1 MIDHSVEI
9 LLIED
14 NPGDARQVQ
23 EILSDMPGF
32 AYRFEWAHR
41 LSSGMAHLES
51 NHTDVVLLD
60 LNLADST
67 GYETYKRL
75 HERFPDMPVILLTG
89 LEDEQLGLRAV
100 RDGAQDYLA
109 KSNLEGNLLTRTIRY
124 AMERKLADIALHKS
138 ELLLKKTFSCL
149 NDAVFII
156 NAQTM
161 KIASCNPAASQIFGY
176 STEELVGKNALFLLG
191 TGMFAGEQSTRN
203 RLEELHS
210 CKRGEIY
217 ERLLQRKNGENFFA
231 EFSFEAIED
240 QPSQVLHW
248 VVLMRD
254 ISIRKQAEETL
265 KESEERYYLAARG
278 ANDGLWDWNIKKER
292 VYYSPR
298 WKDMLGYAEEEIA
311 PTIDDWV
318 NRIHPD
324 DREAVLYAISNHLNN
339 NTHHFESEHRV
350 LHHDKSYRWMLV
362 RGMAVRDA
370 NGIAYRMA
378 GSQTD
383 ITDRKN
389 AQEQLLHDAFHDL
402 LTGLP
407 NRALFLDRMERAI
420 EYSRRHD
427 SFGFTVLF
435 LDLDR
440 FKVINDSLGHAVG
453 DQLLVEISRVLRTCL
468 RTVDTVAR
476 FGGDEF
482 VVLLDD
488 IQDMRDAIKV
498 VKNIQQVLSKPFR
511 VGNNR
516 VFTSASIGIVLST
529 GEYTSTEDIMRDAD
543 IAMYQAKLLGTANY
557 VVFNTE
563 MRNQAINRLSM
574 ENDLR
579 HAVSRGELELEYQP
593 IVTLKEKSL
602 AGFEAL
608 ARWTHPKK
616 GNIPPEEFIPIAEET
631 GLIIDLGNW
640 VLRQACL
647 QMCKWHEQFPS
658 YQDLFINVNISRKQ
672 FAQPE
677 FIQHMHR
684 MLKETSLDPACL
696 NLEITE
702 NVLMEDAE
710 AMIEMLNKLRQL
722 GVGLHIDDFGKGY
735 SSLSYLQQFPID
747 TLKVDYTFINHI
759 GSNGD
764 HLEIVKT
771 ILVLARELGVDTIA
785 EGIETEN
792 QLNQLRELDC
802 HYGQGYYLGKPMRP
816 EEVAETLKS
825 RPKPCIP
832 IELNQRAEV
841 EAVNQLKV
849 NPNLLRVPA
858 WRK

>member
-1 MIDHSVEI
+1 MIDRSVAI

-23 EILSDMPGF
+23 EILCDVPGF
-32 AYRFEWAHR
+32 AYQFDWADR
-41 LSSGMAHLES
+41 LSSGMKHLE
-51 NHTDVVLLD
+51 NDHTDIVLLD
-60 LNLADST
+60 LNLPDSY
-67 GYETYKRL
+67 GYETYQQL
-75 HERFPDMPVILLTG
+75 HKRFPDMPIVLLTG
-89 LEDEQLGLRAV
+89 LEDEQLGLHAV

-109 KSNLEGNLLTRTIRY
+109 KGNLEGNLLTRTIRY

-138 ELLLKKTFSCL
+138 EQLLKKTFSCL

-156 NAQTM
+156 NAHTM
-161 KIASCNPAASQIFGY
+161 EITSCNPAASNIFGY
-176 STEELVGKNALFLLG
+176 SAEELVGKNALFLLG
-191 TGMFAGEQSTRN
+191 TSVAAGEKIVDV
-203 RLEELHS
+203 EEMHH
-210 CKRGEIY
+210 CERGKIY
-217 ERLLQRKNGENFFA
+217 ERLLQRKNGESFFA

-240 QPSQVLHW
+240 LPSQVLHW
-248 VVLMRD
+248 VVLLRD
-254 ISIRKQAEETL
+254 ISTRKQSEEIL

-278 ANDGLWDWNIKKER
+278 ANDGLWDWNIKKEW

-298 WKDMLGYAEEEIA
+298 WKDMLGYADDEIE
-311 PTIDDWV
+311 PTIDEWID
-318 NRIHPD
+318 RIHPD

-339 NTHHFESEHRV
+339 NTHHFESEHRI
-350 LHHDKSYRWMLV
+350 LHHDGSYHWMLV
-362 RGMAVRDA
+362 RGMAVRDV

-383 ITDRKN
+383 ITARKN
-389 AQEQLLHDAFHDL
+389 AEEQLLHDAFHDL
-402 LTGLP
+402 LTSLP
-407 NRALFLDRMERAI
+407 NRALFLDRLERAI
-420 EYSRRHD
+420 EYSRRYD
-427 SFGFTVLF
+427 NFGFAVLF

-440 FKVINDSLGHAVG
+440 FKVINDSLGHAIG
-453 DQLLVEISRVLRTCL
+453 DQLLVEISRVLHTCL
-468 RTVDTVAR
+468 RAVDTVAR

-488 IQDMRDAIKV
+488 TQDIHDAIKV
-498 VKNIQQVLSKPFR
+498 VKNIQEVLSKPFK

-516 VFTSASIGIVLST
+516 VFTSASIGIVQSS

-543 IAMYQAKLLGTANY
+543 IAMYQAKMLGTANY
-557 VVFNTE
+557 VIFNTE

-579 HAVSRGELELEYQP
+579 HAVSRGELMLEYQP
-593 IVTLKEKSL
+593 IVTLQEKSL

-608 ARWTHPKK
+608 LRWTHPKK
-616 GNIPPEEFIPIAEET
+616 GNIPPEKFIPIAEET

-640 VLRQACL
+640 VFRQACL
-647 QMCKWHEQFPS
+647 QMRRWQEQFPD
-658 YQDLFINVNISRKQ
+658 YKDLFINVNISQKQ

-677 FIQHMHR
+677 FIQRMRR
-684 MLKETSLDPACL
+684 MLKETALNPACL

-710 AMIEMLNKLRQL
+710 AMIEILNKLREL

-747 TLKVDYTFINHI
+747 TLKIDYTFINHI
-759 GSNGD
+759 GTNGD
-764 HLEIVKT
+764 RLEIVKT

-802 HYGQGYYLGKPMRP
+802 HYGQGFYLGKPMSP
-816 EEVAETLKS
+816 VKVAEILKNP
-825 RPKPCIP
+825 PKSGPP
-832 IELNQRAEV
+832 IELRIRQEDKEV
-841 EAVNQLKV
+841 NTVQV

>member
-1 MIDHSVEI
+1 MIDRSVEI

-23 EILSDMPGF
+23 EILCDVPGF
-32 AYRFEWAHR
+32 AYQFDWANR
-41 LSSGMAHLES
+41 LSSGMKHLES
-51 NHTDVVLLD
+51 NHTDIVLLD
-60 LNLADST
+60 LNLPDSY
-67 GYETYKRL
+67 GYETYQQL
-75 HERFPDMPVILLTG
+75 HQRFPDLPIILLTG

-109 KSNLEGNLLTRTIRY
+109 KGNLEGNLLTRTIRY
-124 AMERKLADIALHKS
+124 AIERKLADIALHKS
-138 ELLLKKTFSCL
+138 EQLFKKTFSCL

-156 NAQTM
+156 DAQTM
-161 KIASCNPAASQIFGY
+161 EIASCNPAASNILGY
-176 STEELVGKNALFLLG
+176 SAEELVGENALFLMNNSV
-191 TGMFAGEQSTRN
+191 TESENSTTIGEMR
-203 RLEELHS
+203 S
-210 CKRGEIY
+210 CQRGRVY
-217 ERLLQRKNGENFFA
+217 ERLLQRKNGETFYA
-231 EFSFEAIED
+231 EFSFDAIED
-240 QPSQVLHW
+240 QPSKVQHW
-248 VVLMRD
+248 VVLLRD
-254 ISIRKQAEETL
+254 ISLRKQAEETL

-278 ANDGLWDWNIKKER
+278 ANDGLWDWNIKKEW

-298 WKDMLGYAEEEIA
+298 WKDMLGYADNEIT
-311 PTIDDWV
+311 PSIDEWIS
-318 NRIHPD
+318 RIHPD
-324 DREAVLYAISNHLNN
+324 DREAVLYAISSHLNN

-350 LHHDKSYRWMLV
+350 LHHDGSYRWMLV

-370 NGIAYRMA
+370 NGIAYRMS

-383 ITDRKN
+383 ITARKN
-389 AQEQLLHDAFHDL
+389 AEEQLVHDAFHDL

-407 NRALFLDRMERAI
+407 NRALFLDRLERAI
-420 EYSRRHD
+420 EYSRRYD
-427 SFGFTVLF
+427 KFGFAVLF

-453 DQLLVEISRVLRTCL
+453 DQLLIEISRVLRTCL
-468 RTVDTVAR
+468 RAVDTVAR

-488 IQDMRDAIKV
+488 ILDIKDVIKV
-498 VKNIQQVLSKPFR
+498 VKNIQEVLSKAFR

-516 VFTSASIGIVLST
+516 VFTSASIGIVLSS

-543 IAMYQAKLLGTANY
+543 IAMYQAKMLGTANY

-579 HAVSRGELELEYQP
+579 HAVSRSELVLEYQP
-593 IVTLKEKSL
+593 IVTLKEKTL

-608 ARWTHPKK
+608 LRWTHPKK

-647 QMCKWHEQFPS
+647 QMRRWQEQFPG
-658 YQDLFINVNISRKQ
+658 YKDLFINVNISQKQ

-677 FIQHMHR
+677 FILRMRR
-684 MLKETSLDPACL
+684 MLKETGLNPACL

-710 AMIEMLNKLRQL
+710 AMIDQLNKLREL

-747 TLKVDYTFINHI
+747 TLKIDYTFINHI
-759 GSNGD
+759 GTNGD
-764 HLEIVKT
+764 RLEIVKT

-802 HYGQGYYLGKPMRP
+802 HYGQGFYLGRPMSP
-816 EEVAETLKS
+816 VMVTETLKS
-825 RPKPCIP
+825 RPKACLP
-832 IELNQRAEV
+832 IERSISLEDKELSLVQ
-841 EAVNQLKV
+841 V